1 MGRWDEKAKKNA
13 VQSGRGPGEFG
24 PDYSDRKKTMSLD
37 ALPTRDLQKE
47 AARVIATM
55 EATSV
60 NIYKF
65 NRSAHHNSHNWYKT
79 VIQWYIDQHGDL
91 PSKTGPGKDV
101 KLILK

>member
-1 MGRWDEKAKKNA
+1 MKDKKD
-13 VQSGRGPGEFG
+13 VM
-24 PDYSDRKKTMSLD
+24 DLD
-37 ALPTRDLQKE
+37 TLSTRDLQKE
-47 AARVIATM
+47 AARVITTM

-79 VIQWYIDQHGDL
+79 VIQWYVDQHGDL